1 MPSSPPV
8 KFSKITFRY
17 LILSNDVVSP
27 IANIH
32 SYDLLPKYFDLLTIV
47 CVASALIM
55 EQTLDKKLN
64 SYEKTEL
71 IYKIL
76 ADEENEKAKKIARL
90 RELRLGRPSTGA
102 QHEK

>member
-1 MPSSPPV
+1 MSCV
-8 KFSKITFRY
+8 
-17 LILSNDVVSP
+17 
-27 IANIH
+27 ANTH
-32 SYDLLPKYFDLLTIV
+32 CYNLLPTKFNLLTIV

-71 IYKIL
+71 IYKQIL

-90 RELRLGRPSTGA
+90 RELRLGRRSTGA

>member
-1 MPSSPPV
+1 M
-8 KFSKITFRY
+8 
-17 LILSNDVVSP
+17 SP

-32 SYDLLPKYFDLLTIV
+32 SYDLLPTYSILLTIV
-47 CVASALIM
+47 CVASARIM

-71 IYKIL
+71 VYKQIL

-90 RELRLGRPSTGA
+90 RELRLGRPSKGA
-102 QHEK
+102 QYEK

>member
-1 MPSSPPV
+1 
-8 KFSKITFRY
+8 
-17 LILSNDVVSP
+17 
-27 IANIH
+27 
-32 SYDLLPKYFDLLTIV
+32 
-47 CVASALIM
+47 M

-71 IYKIL
+71 IYKQIL

-90 RELRLGRPSTGA
+90 RELRLGRPSTGV

>member
-1 MPSSPPV
+1 MSCV
-8 KFSKITFRY
+8 
-17 LILSNDVVSP
+17 
-27 IANIH
+27 ANTH
-32 SYDLLPKYFDLLTIV
+32 CYNLLPTKFNLLTIV

-71 IYKIL
+71 IYKQIL

-90 RELRLGRPSTGA
+90 CELRLGRPSKGA
-102 QHEK
+102 QYEK

>member
-1 MPSSPPV
+1 MSRV
-8 KFSKITFRY
+8 
-17 LILSNDVVSP
+17 
-27 IANIH
+27 ANTH
-32 SYDLLPKYFDLLTIV
+32 CYDLLPTYSILLTIV

-55 EQTLDKKLN
+55 EQILDKKLN

-71 IYKIL
+71 IYKQIL

>member
-1 MPSSPPV
+1 MSSV
-8 KFSKITFRY
+8 
-17 LILSNDVVSP
+17 
-27 IANIH
+27 ANTH
-32 SYDLLPKYFDLLTIV
+32 CHDLLPTKSILLTIV
-47 CVASALIM
+47 CVASARIM

-71 IYKIL
+71 IYKQIL

>member
-1 MPSSPPV
+1 M
-8 KFSKITFRY
+8 
-17 LILSNDVVSP
+17 SP

-32 SYDLLPKYFDLLTIV
+32 SYDLLPRCFDLLTIV

-71 IYKIL
+71 IYKQIL
-76 ADEENEKAKKIARL
+76 ADEENEEATKIARL

-102 QHEK
+102 QHGK

>member
-1 MPSSPPV
+1 MSRVANTHFYNLLPT
-8 KFSKITFRY
+8 KFS
-17 LILSNDVVSP
+17 
-27 IANIH
+27 
-32 SYDLLPKYFDLLTIV
+32 LLTIV

-71 IYKIL
+71 IYKQIL

-90 RELRLGRPSTGA
+90 RELRLGRRSTGA